1 MAYIWGEKYLK
12 EIIRVM
18 DVSDLKFKYDDGTLV
33 LTSSQSVIDACHD
46 RCIPVAAI
54 EEKGKSDLD
63 CDYIIMDVD
72 QVEDDDFE
80 EIYRRCAGLPLDI
93 GITRRTY
100 LREFSMN
107 DLDDLFALY
116 AMPGMTCYMEPLFQY
131 DKEKEY
137 EHNYIEYIYKL
148 YGFGM
153 WLIYD
158 RSDDRL
164 IGRAG
169 IEVRETCDE
178 DNQAELGF
186 CIASDLW
193 RRGLAFE
200 VCSKIIELAKEKYDR
215 KSLIARC
222 DPNNVSSRGLL
233 EKLGFT
239 MTGFEKD
246 GDCRY
251 YIRL

>member
-107 DLDDLFALY
+107 DLDDLFAFAAFVEEGTLLLLVVNHIFFLP
-116 AMPGMTCYMEPLFQY
+116 PGVLHVAILAISPVL
-131 DKEKEY
+131 
-137 EHNYIEYIYKL
+137 
-148 YGFGM
+148 
-153 WLIYD
+153 WLVFPSSAFPSSHRFIT
-158 RSDDRL
+158 STSCTTTTSSSSSAAAAFL
-164 IGRAG
+164 H
-169 IEVRETCDE
+169 
-178 DNQAELGF
+178 
-186 CIASDLW
+186 
-193 RRGLAFE
+193 RR
-200 VCSKIIELAKEKYDR
+200 
-215 KSLIARC
+215 
-222 DPNNVSSRGLL
+222 
-233 EKLGFT
+233 
-239 MTGFEKD
+239 
-246 GDCRY
+246 
-251 YIRL
+251 